1 VQFNNSKINNW
12 NFAPILYLSLSGH
25 LKAKTLAHIAQI
37 HVPLASSSDDARVRW
52 PFPMQATGPWSDDF
66 TIVI

>member
-1 VQFNNSKINNW
+1 MQFNNSKINNW

-37 HVPLASSSDDARVRW
+37 HVPLASSSDDARVR
-52 PFPMQATGPWSDDF
+52 
-66 TIVI
+66 